1 MKKRVLFIDRDGT
14 VIKETKN
21 EKIDS
26 FEKLSFY
33 PNCIYYL
40 SKISKK
46 LNFELVMITN
56 QDGLGTD
63 YFPEDTFWPV
73 QNFIIETFKNEGIVF
88 NEIFID
94 KTFPSE
100 KASTRKPGI
109 ALLKNYIDNP
119 EYDLSNSFM
128 IGDRLTDVE
137 LAMNLGA
144 KGIYINDETHLGV
157 NEISVNKEELNS
169 HITFETNDWKKIY
182 KYLKNLK

>member
-1 MKKRVLFIDRDGT
+1 MLFIDRDGT

-144 KGIYINDETHLGV
+144 KGIYINDETHLGD